1 MIQLTPILQCKNFVE
16 KIGQVECMWMIFFIF
31 YQLKKF
37 AKHAKADNN
46 LVCNILIGQLP
57 KVIQSNAKTLFAEK
71 KGTGLIS
78 VTNASVLLSKVK
90 ELMNDRGIPPD
101 IGCHRFDEIS
111 EQSKPSAINVVG
123 QGGAS
128 RKELSPTAQQP

>member
-1 MIQLTPILQCKNFVE
+1 MQKLCRKDWTSGVH
-16 KIGQVECMWMIFFIF
+16 VDDFFIL

-57 KVIQSNAKTLFAEK
+57 KVIRSNAKTLFAEK

-78 VTNASVLLSKVK
+78 DTNACVLLSKVK
-90 ELMNDRGIPPD
+90 ELMNDRGIPLD

-111 EQSKPSAINVVG
+111 EQSN
-123 QGGAS
+123 Q
-128 RKELSPTAQQP
+128 LSM